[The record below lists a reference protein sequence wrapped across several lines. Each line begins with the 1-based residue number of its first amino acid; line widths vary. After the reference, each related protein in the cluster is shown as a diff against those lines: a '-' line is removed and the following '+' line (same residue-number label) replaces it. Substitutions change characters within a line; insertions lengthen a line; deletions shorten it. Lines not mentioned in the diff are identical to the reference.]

1 MKRAWRYEAT
11 LFVALIGLVLAGIGL
26 MLAMLSNPARF
37 SDNVQNDRII
47 DAYAGGGFLCAVLG
61 VGVFLLAV
69 SRMRT
74 SLSPE
79 KRRQTNAAIGMGL
92 VFQLAGIV
100 MIQMGLGQSG
110 LGWALVV
117 ASFPLF
123 VLGAM
128 YYAQAKGYSRQFGA
142 LGIFGVIGL
151 IVLILL
157 PGREMSERA
166 ENES

>member
-1 MKRAWRYEAT
+1 MKTVWSYQAT
-11 LFVALIGLVLAGIGL
+11 LFVGLIGLVLVGTGL
-26 MLAMLSNPARF
+26 WLAMLSNPARF
-37 SDNVQNDRII
+37 SNNVQNDRII
-47 DAYAGGGFLCAVLG
+47 DAYAGGGFLCAVVG

-69 SRMRT
+69 SRMTT

-92 VFQLAGIV
+92 VFQLTGIV

-110 LGWALVV
+110 SGWALLL

-123 VLGAM
+123 ALGAM
-128 YYAQAKGYSRQFGA
+128 YYAQAKGYSRQLGA
-142 LGIFGVIGL
+142 LGILGIVGL

-157 PGREMSERA
+157 PGRELAERA
-166 ENES
+166 EDES